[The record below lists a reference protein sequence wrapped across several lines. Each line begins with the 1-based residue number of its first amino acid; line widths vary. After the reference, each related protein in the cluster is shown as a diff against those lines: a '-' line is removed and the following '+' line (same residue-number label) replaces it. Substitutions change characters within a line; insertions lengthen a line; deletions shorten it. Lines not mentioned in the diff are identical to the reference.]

1 MTGKARLYT
10 AIEGAFGGVPGNV
23 NNLDETLDGVLD
35 AVFFNYHNK
44 SIAETIFYEWVVPE
58 PTVFPS
64 PNKNPPVERLTPL
77 LQNAYFPPFSI
88 VLITPDDQDFDVENI
103 AEAPGWVFDVQMV
116 QVG

>member
-1 MTGKARLYT
+1 M
-10 AIEGAFGGVPGNV
+10 
-23 NNLDETLDGVLD
+23 
-35 AVFFNYHNK
+35 
-44 SIAETIFYEWVVPE
+44 
-58 PTVFPS
+58 
-64 PNKNPPVERLTPL
+64 ERLTPL

>member
-1 MTGKARLYT
+1 M
-10 AIEGAFGGVPGNV
+10 
-23 NNLDETLDGVLD
+23 
-35 AVFFNYHNK
+35 
-44 SIAETIFYEWVVPE
+44 
-58 PTVFPS
+58 FPS